1 MDSLINELYA
11 LIKQRENGHLEFKE
25 AKNNYDS
32 DKLTQ
37 YCCALANEGGGK
49 ILLGITDKIPRSIVG
64 SQVQKLLIELKAENR
79 AYVEGRTSASIWFP
93 SPINK

>member
-1 MDSLINELYA
+1 MSSLICELYC
-11 LIKQRENGHLEFKE
+11 LMKCRENAYLEFKE

-49 ILLGITDKIPRSIVG
+49 LVFGVTDKIPRTIVG
-64 SQVQKLLIELKAENR
+64 SQALGCNI
-79 AYVEGRTSASIWFP
+79 
-93 SPINK
+93 

>member
-1 MDSLINELYA
+1 MDSLINELYS
-11 LIKQRENGHLEFKE
+11 LMKQKEGAHLEFKE

-49 ILLGITDKIPRSIVG
+49 DA
-64 SQVQKLLIELKAENR
+64 LKDSRQN
-79 AYVEGRTSASIWFP
+79 P
-93 SPINK
+93 S

>member
-1 MDSLINELYA
+1 MNSLLDELYA
-11 LIKQRENGHLEFKE
+11 LMKHRENAHLEFKE

-49 ILLGITDKIPRSIVG
+49 LILGVSDK
-64 SQVQKLLIELKAENR
+64 
-79 AYVEGRTSASIWFP
+79 
-93 SPINK
+93 

>member
-1 MDSLINELYA
+1 MQLCKNRPQTLYGRLLGKVMDSLVNELYA
-11 LIKQRENGHLEFKE
+11 LMKHRENAHLEFKE

-49 ILLGITDKIPRSIVG
+49 IILGVYR
-64 SQVQKLLIELKAENR
+64 
-79 AYVEGRTSASIWFP
+79 
-93 SPINK
+93 